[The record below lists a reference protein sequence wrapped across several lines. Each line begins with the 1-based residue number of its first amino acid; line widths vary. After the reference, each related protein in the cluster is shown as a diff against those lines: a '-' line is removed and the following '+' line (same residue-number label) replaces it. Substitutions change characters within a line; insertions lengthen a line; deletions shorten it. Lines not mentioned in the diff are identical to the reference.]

1 MERVVCSID
10 AAFACHGD
18 GKSQSACVLQLG
30 ETVVHEVCRKQKIVT
45 KDPAE
50 AELVG
55 ASDLFIE
62 AELLHEFIEGQGYK
76 LENRIL
82 LLQDNTA
89 VIHLFEHGGGKP
101 RTKHMRA
108 RLEMMKE
115 KLAKKEYELR
125 YCKTTEMI
133 ADVLT
138 KPLSGEAFHGLARRL
153 LGSAPEPFHNRGAL
167 GEAVRPSSDTTR
179 MARK

>member
-1 MERVVCSID
+1 MID
-10 AAFACHGD
+10 AAFACHTD

-30 ETVVHEVCRKQKIVT
+30 DTVVQETCRKQKIVT

-50 AELVG
+50 AELVA
-55 ASDLFIE
+55 ASDHFVE
-62 AELLHEFIEGQGYK
+62 AELLCEFVEGQGYK
-76 LENRIL
+76 MEKPIL

-108 RLEMMKE
+108 PVEMMKE

-125 YCKTTEMI
+125 YCKTVEML

-138 KPLSGEAFHGLARRL
+138 KPLAGEAFQKLARRL
-153 LGSAPEPFHNRGAL
+153 LGMSPEPYHNRGAL
-167 GEAVRPSSDTTR
+167 REAEQQ
-179 MARK
+179 